1 MSPHTQIITN
11 TKIFAF
17 LPILL
22 VLSGCITIP
31 TPENKVLSGEK
42 VTDQQLV
49 FVKQGITTKSEIT
62 DQLGPPDIFL
72 IDKNIFAYDWQTR
85 QAIMI
90 WAIAGGYQASVGAA
104 DIPKNYVLLI
114 RFDAEDIVQNYE
126 ITTRSLFVSYGDHL
140 MRWIRKDETPE

>member
-1 MSPHTQIITN
+1 MNPHTTIMTN
-11 TKIFAF
+11 TKIWVLLPVF
-17 LPILL
+17 LT
-22 VLSGCITIP
+22 LSGCITIP

-42 VTDQQLV
+42 VTNLQLV
-49 FVKQGITTKSEIT
+49 FVKQGMTTKSEIT

-90 WAIAGGYQASVGAA
+90 WAIGGPYQASVGAA

-140 MRWIRKDETPE
+140 IRWIRKDEKSD